1 MMLWLTGWT
10 TNPSDRVMLA
20 FSSESDIQLLLPST
34 NDNTSLLNI
43 VAYISDT
50 YNCVTEFNMS
60 SVLVEQDLSAIDS
73 LQNST
78 NSALIQ
84 MLSSGNQNRISQV
97 ITAISQQLNQ
107 INNQAIE
114 TTVASKCIYHHICT
128 L

>member
-34 NDNTSLLNI
+34 NDNASLLNI

-60 SVLVEQDLSAIDS
+60 SVLVEQDLSTIDS

-78 NSALIQ
+78 NNALIQ
-84 MLSSGNQNRISQV
+84 MLASGNQNRISQV
-97 ITAISQQLNQ
+97 ITSISQQLNQ
-107 INNQAIE
+107 INTEAIE
-114 TTVASKCIYHHICT
+114 TAVASKCIYHHICT

>member
-1 MMLWLTGWT
+1 MLWLTGWT

-20 FSSESDIQLLLPST
+20 FSSESDIELLLPST

-107 INNQAIE
+107 INTEAIE
-114 TTVASKCIYHHICT
+114 TAVASKCIYHHICT

>member
-1 MMLWLTGWT
+1 
-10 TNPSDRVMLA
+10 MLA

-34 NDNTSLLNI
+34 NDNASLLNI
-43 VAYISDT
+43 VAYITDT
-50 YNCVTEFNMS
+50 YDCVTEFNMS

-78 NSALIQ
+78 NNALIQ

-97 ITAISQQLNQ
+97 ITSISQQLNQ

-114 TTVASKCIYHHICT
+114 TAVASKFIYHHICT

>member
-1 MMLWLTGWT
+1 
-10 TNPSDRVMLA
+10 MLA

-50 YNCVTEFNMS
+50 YDCVTEFNMS
-60 SVLVEQDLSAIDS
+60 SVLVEADLSGIDS

-78 NSALIQ
+78 NNAFIQ
-84 MLSSGNQNRISQV
+84 MLASGNQNRISQV
-97 ITAISQQLNQ
+97 ITSLSQQMNQ

-114 TTVASKCIYHHICT
+114 TAVASKCICHHLCT